1 MGSSHPNCSTSLGLT
16 QPEKVEDRSVWG
28 QVGERKWGVMCG
40 VMLGE
45 PEGGGTGI

>member
-1 MGSSHPNCSTSLGLT
+1 MCG
-16 QPEKVEDRSVWG
+16 D

-45 PEGGGTGI
+45 PEGGGMGI